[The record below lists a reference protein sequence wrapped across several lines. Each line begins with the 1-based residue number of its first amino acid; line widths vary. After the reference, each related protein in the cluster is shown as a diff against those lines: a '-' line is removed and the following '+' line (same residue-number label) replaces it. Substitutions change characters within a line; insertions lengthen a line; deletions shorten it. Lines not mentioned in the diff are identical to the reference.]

1 MGNIFKKKM
10 SPLYFLGGLI
20 FVSVYPMLISIY
32 VFLPLFIGAMSFLLI
47 EGLDRP
53 KPLYTLLAV
62 LYMINLE
69 VNLSLPLFLIVIT
82 TLLFYVIIYPYLKHF
97 RKCKVC
103 RPLLSVI
110 LMDLIYLGTLIAY
123 DFIFQ
128 TQTIMLDIILLYSL
142 IVDML
147 IVVIL

>member
-1 MGNIFKKKM
+1 MDNIFKKKM
-10 SPLYFLGGLI
+10 SPLYFLGGLV
-20 FVSVYPMLISIY
+20 FVSIYPMLISIY

-53 KPLYTLLAV
+53 KPLFTLLAV

-97 RKCKVC
+97 RKCKIC

-110 LMDLIYLGTLIAY
+110 LLDLIYLGTLIAY

>member
-1 MGNIFKKKM
+1 M

>member
-1 MGNIFKKKM
+1 MDNIFNKKM
-10 SPLYFLGGLI
+10 SPLYFLGGLV
-20 FVSVYPMLISIY
+20 FVSIYPMLISIY

-53 KPLYTLLAV
+53 KPLFTLLAV

-97 RKCKVC
+97 RKCKIC

-110 LMDLIYLGTLIAY
+110 LLDLIYLGTLIAY